1 MSCEQCKQPA
11 AVHCEW
17 GLYERA
23 EPMNDA
29 ELCTGHSDAL
39 WLAVKPAVNC
49 GMMHWLNRKIEVVAK

>member
-1 MSCEQCKQPA
+1 
-11 AVHCEW
+11 
-17 GLYERA
+17 
-23 EPMNDA
+23 MNDA